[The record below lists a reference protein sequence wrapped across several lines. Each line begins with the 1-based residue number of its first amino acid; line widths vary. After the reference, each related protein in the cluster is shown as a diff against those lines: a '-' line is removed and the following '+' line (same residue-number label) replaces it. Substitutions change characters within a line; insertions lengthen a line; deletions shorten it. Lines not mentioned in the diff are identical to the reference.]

1 MSFLNDYKIYQ
12 KNSNKWSDNPAASEG
27 SWMIAQEHIHI
38 QILNF
43 LDCNSANREGE
54 TEKGT
59 TQTTDFDNVG
69 KPTQSDKLKKNKNK

>member
-38 QILNF
+38 QNLNF

-59 TQTTDFDNVG
+59 TQRLQTLTTLEN
-69 KPTQSDKLKKNKNK
+69 PLSQTS